1 MTVLIGN
8 ALSQDLM
15 DQVRSSQRR
24 GNVAKLSRR
33 IRRLKDLARL
43 APVLLLLV
51 VLAASASV
59 LAQQE
64 KKAAPRPKTKAEFD
78 AYTQLYSEKDMRRK
92 ALLAGK
98 FIADF
103 PQSDF
108 RLAAFQLE
116 IQANEALGNHE
127 RVVSAGEKALQEFP
141 QADKQPKIYI
151 LQRMI
156 RGYQQLNNSRKT
168 IEMGERL
175 LTVEANHLPTLL
187 TLSMVLPRF
196 LPEDET
202 DRGRQLDRALEIA
215 HRTQRRVD
223 AIVSGPKP
231 SGMTATQWVR
241 QKADLPA
248 RVHAAL
254 GLIHFN
260 RKDYPSSI
268 EEYEKATSLARGE
281 GVDFYRLGI
290 AYYYQA
296 LAVSQELA
304 EWDQKE
310 NPDTAAKEEKEAQ
323 FAAWRDKA
331 ITALAKVIVL
341 ENDAPAQV
349 VQSARDELE
358 RLYKTRNND
367 SLDGLEAVI
376 AEAARELGNGTR

>member
-1 MTVLIGN
+1 M
-8 ALSQDLM
+8 
-15 DQVRSSQRR
+15 
-24 GNVAKLSRR
+24 AKFSRR
-33 IRRLKDLARL
+33 IRRLKDPSRI
-43 APVLLLLV
+43 APFLLLLMG
-51 VLAASASV
+51 LAVSASV

-64 KKAAPRPKTKAEFD
+64 KKAAPRPKTRAEFE
-78 AYTQLYSEKDMRRK
+78 AYTQLYNEKDMRRK

-103 PQSDF
+103 PRSDF

-127 RVVSAGEKALQEFP
+127 GVVSAGAKALQEFP
-141 QADKQPKIYI
+141 RADKKPQIYI

-156 RGYQQLNNSRKT
+156 RGYQQLNDSRRT
-168 IEMGERL
+168 IEAGERL
-175 LTVEANHLPTLL
+175 LEVEPRHLPTLL

-202 DRGRQLDRALEIA
+202 GRARQLDRALEIA
-215 HRTQRRVD
+215 YRAQRRVD
-223 AIVSGPKP
+223 AIVNGPKP
-231 SGMTATQWVR
+231 SALTPAQWVR

-268 EEYEKATSLARGE
+268 EEYEKATTLSRGE
-281 GVDFYRLGI
+281 SVDFYRLGI

-304 EWDQKE
+304 EWDAKE

-323 FAAWRDKA
+323 FASWRDKA

-341 ENDAPAQV
+341 KDDAPAQV
-349 VQSARDELE
+349 VESATAQLE
-358 RLYKTRNND
+358 QLYKSRNND
-367 SLDGLEAVI
+367 SLDGLEGVI
-376 AEAARELGNGTR
+376 AEAARELGSGVQ

>member
-1 MTVLIGN
+1 M
-8 ALSQDLM
+8 
-15 DQVRSSQRR
+15 
-24 GNVAKLSRR
+24 VA
-33 IRRLKDLARL
+33 
-43 APVLLLLV
+43 VLLLV
-51 VLAASASV
+51 VSAASASA

-64 KKAAPRPKTKAEFD
+64 KKPAPRPKTRAEFE
-78 AYTQLYSEKDMRRK
+78 AYTKLYNEKDMRRK

-98 FIADF
+98 FVTDF
-103 PQSDF
+103 PRSDF
-108 RLAAFQLE
+108 RLAAYQLE
-116 IQANEALGNHE
+116 IQAYEALGNHG
-127 RVVSAGEKALQEFP
+127 RVVSAGERALQEFP
-141 QADKQPKIYI
+141 EADRQPTIYI

-168 IEMGERL
+168 IEAGERL
-175 LTVEANHLPTLL
+175 LTVEPNHLPTLL
-187 TLSMVLPRF
+187 TLSVVLPSF

-202 DRGRQLDRALEIA
+202 GRSRQLDRALEIA

-223 AIVSGPKP
+223 AIVGGPKP
-231 SGMTATQWVR
+231 SGMTAAQWVS

-248 RVHAAL
+248 RVHSAL

-260 RKDYPSSI
+260 RKDYPTAI
-268 EEYEKATSLARGE
+268 EEYEKATSLVRGE
-281 GVDFYRLGI
+281 SVDFYRLGI

-304 EWDQKE
+304 EWEQEE

-323 FAAWRDKA
+323 FASWRDKA

-341 ENDAPAQV
+341 KDEAPAQV

-358 RLYKTRNND
+358 RLYKTKNND

-376 AEAARELGNGTR
+376 DEAAGELENRAQ